1 VLEVH
6 ASRKQRN
13 KLLPAACTTG
23 SSGVNTQVLVRRP
36 PRIGYKCL
44 MPRWY
49 LDADDYKWER
59 DRVQMALLLQVH
71 FFSAA
76 RPGAI
81 VSSVYYPDLCLT
93 YNDVL
98 FALVR
103 GRDGPEK
110 PWNSPTD
117 TKEPHRC
124 SRAVQWSFNVGYLE
138 SRIQNTGSDERTT
151 WNPGTE
157 ELLAQPAKFFA
168 VVGRRT

>member
-6 ASRKQRN
+6 ASSTQRN
-13 KLLPAACTTG
+13 ELLPAACTTG

-44 MPRWY
+44 MPLWY

-59 DRVQMALLLQVH
+59 DRVQMVLLLQIH
-71 FFSAA
+71 FVSAA

-103 GRDGPEK
+103 GRDGSEK

-117 TKEPHRC
+117 TCTEATGEHTKEPHRC
-124 SRAVQWSFNVGYLE
+124 SRAVQWSFNVRYLE
-138 SRIQNTGSDERTT
+138 SCIQNTGSD
-151 WNPGTE
+151 
-157 ELLAQPAKFFA
+157 
-168 VVGRRT
+168 